1 MKTIHK
7 YVLPI
12 KDEVV
17 LEVPGGGQQ
26 VLLVAEQHG
35 SLTMWMQVNDELP
48 LRKRTFRIRGTGP
61 PWTMLEA
68 TSTWAAP
75 SLASM
80 CGMCTQKTSD
90 PWNRTNWNC

>member
-1 MKTIHK
+1 MKTIYK

-35 SLTMWMQVNDELP
+35 SLTMWMQVNDSLP
-48 LRKRTFRIRGTGP
+48 LRKRTFRIRGTGHP
-61 PWTMLEA
+61 LDKAEGDFHVGSAIVGQYVWHVYAKDL
-68 TSTWAAP
+68 
-75 SLASM
+75 
-80 CGMCTQKTSD
+80 
-90 PWNRTNWNC
+90 